1 MVVNTWFFACLNFM
15 MQAFGNVCWKRPFDL
30 MKFGYMDV
38 IFIES
43 ARNQMARNMYY
54 AGTSTLM
61 RCQKPVQI
69 RMCFLSFF
77 WLTPEAYIL
86 SMIGEEFNLWFPFAG
101 RMHLCDFGRSIK
113 DAPLEYQRWYEV
125 FIVRTTRSNTLVRQN
140 TCKVNGKM

>member
-1 MVVNTWFFACLNFM
+1 MVVNTFFFACLNFM

-61 RCQKPVQI
+61 RCKKPVPNSDVFFVV
-69 RMCFLSFF
+69 FLVDSGGLYSVDD
-77 WLTPEAYIL
+77 W
-86 SMIGEEFNLWFPFAG
+86 
-101 RMHLCDFGRSIK
+101 
-113 DAPLEYQRWYEV
+113 
-125 FIVRTTRSNTLVRQN
+125 
-140 TCKVNGKM
+140 